1 MGVMNS
7 LEELKSIYADASEWL
22 KFLEAKHAGLF
33 AVWTAALIAMFSTEQ
48 FYDISIFLQGVMVAV
63 VCGGLLIDLI
73 ALAPFLN
80 QRERI
85 KNKLQKATYEKYK
98 MYDENAVFY
107 ITVFSKTYNTNTD
120 YRAESVRRYKDI
132 LLQRGF
138 QDLDTQ
144 LYIDYMMQ
152 IIDVST
158 VGSIKAYLFNLATKY
173 SVIVMVVGIVGMVIA

>member
-33 AVWTAALIAMFSTEQ
+33 AVWTAALIAILSSDQ
-48 FYDISIFLQGVMVAV
+48 FGNISRFYQVIIVAI
-63 VCGGLLIDLI
+63 VCGGLLINII

-80 QRERI
+80 QHKRI
-85 KNKLQKATYEKYK
+85 KNMLQKCTYEKYK

-132 LLQRGF
+132 LQQRGF

-144 LYIDYMMQ
+144 FYIDYMMQ